1 MVARRQRLDTRETAM
16 SNDFP
21 LLLDQIRALLDAA
34 PCDEAGLAEMENTLT
49 DGCARALLLETE
61 RVRIEKQIGELVQGD
76 EDPIQLEELRSLS
89 DRRTESEAELVRLR
103 ALLELLRQRI
113 HARRAVSLN
122 G

>member
-1 MVARRQRLDTRETAM
+1 MVAPWLLLDTRQTTM

-34 PCDEAGLAEMENTLT
+34 ADDEAGLAEMENTLT
-49 DGCARALLLETE
+49 DGCAQALVLETE
-61 RVRIEKQIGELVQGD
+61 RVRIEKRIGELARGD

-89 DRRTESEAELVRLR
+89 DRRTQGEVELVCLR

>member
-1 MVARRQRLDTRETAM
+1 MVAQWPLLDTGETAM

-34 PCDEAGLAEMENTLT
+34 PDDEAGLAQMENTLT
-49 DGCARALLLETE
+49 DGCARALLFETE
-61 RVRIEKQIGELVQGD
+61 RARIEKRIGELAWAD

-89 DRRTESEAELVRLR
+89 DRRAQGEAELARLR

-113 HARRAVSLN
+113 HARRAVPLN

>member
-1 MVARRQRLDTRETAM
+1 MVARRPRLDTRETAM

-21 LLLDQIRALLDAA
+21 HMLDQIRALLDAA
-34 PCDEAGLAEMENTLT
+34 PDDEAGLAEMENTLT

-61 RVRIEKQIGELVQGD
+61 RVRIEKQIGELAHGD

-89 DRRTESEAELVRLR
+89 DRRTKSEAELVRLR

>member
-1 MVARRQRLDTRETAM
+1 MVAWRQRLDTRETAM

-34 PCDEAGLAEMENTLT
+34 PGDEAGLAEMENTLT

-61 RVRIEKQIGELVQGD
+61 LVRIEKQIGELAQGD

>member
-1 MVARRQRLDTRETAM
+1 M

-34 PCDEAGLAEMENTLT
+34 PSDEAGLAEMENTLT

-61 RVRIEKQIGELVQGD
+61 RARIEKQIGELAQGD

-89 DRRTESEAELVRLR
+89 DRRTESEAQLVRLR

-113 HARRAVSLN
+113 HARRAVLTLN